1 MADVPV
7 EDAALEDD
15 VPAEGE
21 EEGEGEAEASEDK
34 SVDSS
39 EEEEDED
46 ANEYEDDGFVV
57 DEEEGG
63 EGEDEQE
70 DSARKRRKKSKKR
83 KSLKLDDED
92 YDLLE
97 ENQVKARM
105 PCTPCRACVNGCSC
119 MVSGWAAATLCMGRV
134 VRSGYGC
141 CHASVPCNA
150 FGGRARA
157 WPSSDPYLVHLPASR
172 VPHAKRGSFSP
183 KQLRPGSSSCHL
195 SCARPAAASL
205 PVRRTTG
212 HKRL

>member
-97 ENQVKARM
+97 ENQVKARL
-105 PCTPCRACVNGCSC
+105 PCTPCRACCSC
-119 MVSGWAAATLCMGRV
+119 MVSGWAAATLCM
-134 VRSGYGC
+134 
-141 CHASVPCNA
+141 AIWAWLLPCK
-150 FGGRARA
+150 RAMQCIRGPGLCMA
-157 WPSSDPYLVHLPASR
+157 IFWLLLGPSACFKGAPCKAGLLLTQS
-172 VPHAKRGSFSP
+172 
-183 KQLRPGSSSCHL
+183 
-195 SCARPAAASL
+195 SCARD
-205 PVRRTTG
+205 PVVVI
-212 HKRL
+212 